1 MLYAAGMPK
10 SQVRERRTSRAQ
22 EDYLKA
28 LYGLGASKEPVQ
40 TSRLAHELNVSPA
53 STSEML
59 VKLAALQLVLHDP
72 YRGARLTGDGEALAL
87 EIVRHHR
94 LLETYL
100 VQALG
105 YSWDEVH
112 DEADRLEHA
121 ISERLEER
129 IWMALG
135 RPQVDPH
142 GDPIPTVDGRV
153 RPRGLRPLTA
163 CIKGEKVALERVS
176 DRDPEKLR
184 AIAALGL
191 NPGVVVQVV
200 AESRWESP
208 IELTLG
214 KRRLE
219 VPLGLARALFV
230 QG

>member
-1 MLYAAGMPK
+1 MSK
-10 SQVRERRTSRAQ
+10 SEIRERRTSRAQ

-28 LYGLGASKEPVQ
+28 LYGLGASAEPVH
-40 TSRLAHELNVSPA
+40 TSRLALELNVSPA

-72 YRGARLTGDGEALAL
+72 YHGARLTGDGEALAL

-100 VQALG
+100 VKALG

-112 DEADRLEHA
+112 EEADRLEHA

-129 IWMALG
+129 MWKALG

-142 GDPIPTVDGRV
+142 GDPIPTVDGQL

-163 CIKGEKVALERVS
+163 CTGGERVVVERVS

-191 NPGVVVQVV
+191 KPGSQVHIV

-208 IELTLG
+208 ILLTLG
-214 KRRLE
+214 KNRLE
-219 VPLGLARALFV
+219 VPMGLARALYV
-230 QG
+230 KG

>member
-1 MLYAAGMPK
+1 MPK
-10 SQVRERRTSRAQ
+10 STTRDRRTSTSQ

-28 LYGLGASKEPVQ
+28 LYGLGAATEPVQ
-40 TSRLAHELNVSPA
+40 TSRLANELRVSPA

-59 VKLAALQLVLHDP
+59 VKLAALEFVRHDP
-72 YRGARLTGDGEALAL
+72 YRGARLTSDGEALAL
-87 EIVRHHR
+87 EMVRHHR

-112 DEADRLEHA
+112 EEADRLEHS

-129 IWMALG
+129 MWKALG

-142 GDPIPTVDGRV
+142 GDPIPTLDGRV
-153 RPRGLRPLTA
+153 RPRGLRALTDCA
-163 CIKGEKVALERVS
+163 AGERVVVERVS

-184 AIAALGL
+184 AIAGLGL
-191 NPGVVVQVV
+191 NPGTAVNVVT
-200 AESRWESP
+200 ESRWEGP
-208 IELTLG
+208 IVLAVG
-214 KRRLE
+214 KDRLE

>member
-1 MLYAAGMPK
+1 MPK
-10 SQVRERRTSRAQ
+10 SQSKERRTSRAQ

-28 LYGLGASKEPVQ
+28 LYGLGASKEPVH
-40 TSRLAHELNVSPA
+40 TSRLAQELNVSPA

-112 DEADRLEHA
+112 EEADHLEHA
-121 ISERLEER
+121 ISEQLEER
-129 IWMALG
+129 MWTALG
-135 RPQVDPH
+135 RPRVDPH

-153 RPRGLRPLTA
+153 RARRLRPLTA
-163 CIKGEKVALERVS
+163 CVKGERVVVERVS

-191 NPGVVVQVV
+191 NPGSLVQVL
-200 AESRWESP
+200 AETRWESP
-208 IELTLG
+208 IVLALG
-214 KRRLE
+214 KERLE

>member
-1 MLYAAGMPK
+1 MPK
-10 SQVRERRTSRAQ
+10 SPSKERLTSRAQ

-28 LYGLGASKEPVQ
+28 LYGLGASKEPVH
-40 TSRLAHELNVSPA
+40 TSRLAQELKVSPA

-72 YRGARLTGDGEALAL
+72 YRGARLTDDGEALAL

-112 DEADRLEHA
+112 EEADHLEHA

-129 IWMALG
+129 MWMALG
-135 RPQVDPH
+135 RPRVDPH

-153 RPRGLRPLTA
+153 QVRRLRPLTA
-163 CIKGEKVALERVS
+163 CVKGERVVVERVS

-191 NPGVVVQVV
+191 NPGSLVHVL
-200 AESRWESP
+200 AETRWESP
-208 IELTLG
+208 IVLALG
-214 KRRLE
+214 KERLE

>member
-1 MLYAAGMPK
+1 MPK
-10 SQVRERRTSRAQ
+10 ISVRDRLTSTAQ

-28 LYGLGASKEPVQ
+28 LYGLGGSKEAVH
-40 TSRLAHELNVSPA
+40 TSRLAQELKVSPA

-72 YRGARLTGDGEALAL
+72 YRGARLTGDGEALAI
-87 EIVRHHR
+87 EMVRHHR

-112 DEADRLEHA
+112 DEADLLEHA

-129 IWMALG
+129 MWKALG

-142 GDPIPTVDGRV
+142 GDPIPSADGRV
-153 RPRGLRPLTA
+153 RARGSRPLTA
-163 CIKGEKVALERVS
+163 CDAGERVVVERVS

-191 NPGVVVQVV
+191 NPGAAVQVI
-200 AESRWESP
+200 AISRWESP
-208 IELTLG
+208 IQLTAG
-214 KRRLE
+214 RRRIE

-230 QG
+230 EG

>member
-1 MLYAAGMPK
+1 M
-10 SQVRERRTSRAQ
+10 AQ

-28 LYGLGASKEPVQ
+28 RYGLGGSREPVP
-40 TSRLAHELNVSPA
+40 TSRLAQELKVSPA

-72 YRGARLTGDGEALAL
+72 YRGARLTGDGQALAL

-112 DEADRLEHA
+112 EEADRLEHA

-129 IWMALG
+129 IWTALG

-142 GDPIPTVDGRV
+142 GDPIPTLDGRI
-153 RPRGLRPLTA
+153 RPRGLRSLTA
-163 CIKGEKVALERVS
+163 CATGERVVVERIS

-184 AIAALGL
+184 AIAGLGL
-191 NPGVVVQVV
+191 NPGSHVHVL

-208 IELTLG
+208 ILLALG

-230 QG
+230 QS